1 MNCSVGISVNG
12 NWQGDNFP
20 KQFVGEVISKTKSS
34 NFVFCQ
40 KRANNLM
47 YYAWGRRK
55 NEINVEIFVC
65 YNGLMIAFDETNRRK
80 LSQKSRGIAFDDR
93 EKILEKAEKF
103 FRELELSMFMPI
115 PLLSYEKQAV
125 QKSFPK
131 FDVNELNKYTDTNST
146 VFVIIQKKKDVSR
159 KKNRV
164 LISIYIIVIGSVLV
178 MMFHDLFSDHSDTEI
193 STETITRTELKEGI
207 NELNKSLPIEIE
219 DGIRWMF
226 TSVQGSSVVFLY
238 QMSYEEDFE
247 GLNGNSSKVRENI
260 KAVIKSADKDMVEF
274 LEALYLNGFGVILQ
288 FRLKDTD
295 RTIVVA
301 IDARELK
308 SIIER

>member
-1 MNCSVGISVNG
+1 
-12 NWQGDNFP
+12 
-20 KQFVGEVISKTKSS
+20 
-34 NFVFCQ
+34 
-40 KRANNLM
+40 
-47 YYAWGRRK
+47 
-55 NEINVEIFVC
+55 
-65 YNGLMIAFDETNRRK
+65 
-80 LSQKSRGIAFDDR
+80 
-93 EKILEKAEKF
+93 
-103 FRELELSMFMPI
+103 
-115 PLLSYEKQAV
+115 
-125 QKSFPK
+125 
-131 FDVNELNKYTDTNST
+131 
-146 VFVIIQKKKDVSR
+146 
-159 KKNRV
+159 
-164 LISIYIIVIGSVLV
+164 

-207 NELNKSLPIEIE
+207 NELNKSLPIEIK

-226 TSVQGSSVVFLY
+226 TSVQGSSVVFLC

-247 GLNGNSSKVRENI
+247 GLNGNSSKVRKNI
-260 KAVIKSADKDMVEF
+260 KANIKSADKDMVEF